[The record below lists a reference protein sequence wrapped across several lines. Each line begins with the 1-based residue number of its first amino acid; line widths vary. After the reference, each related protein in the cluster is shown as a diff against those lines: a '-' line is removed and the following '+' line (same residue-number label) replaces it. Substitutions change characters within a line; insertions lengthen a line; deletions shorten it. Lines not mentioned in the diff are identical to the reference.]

1 MSTFTW
7 GWKDY
12 PRVADPSMTRPRMAR
27 LMRAWRR
34 GRIQGTLQNRVTLID
49 RAADERVYRVV
60 NVYGDTATFSIR
72 D

>member
-1 MSTFTW
+1 
-7 GWKDY
+7 
-12 PRVADPSMTRPRMAR
+12 MAR
-27 LMRAWRR
+27 LMRAWRH

-49 RAADERVYRVV
+49 RAANERVYRVV